1 MSEGGWKCYHDEYSM
16 GQGELVGC
24 LVSEEASIFEDV
36 IVRETVRV
44 RRRTTVEGE

>member
-1 MSEGGWKCYHDEYSM
+1 M

-24 LVSEEASIFEDV
+24 LVSEEVILFEDV
-36 IVRETVRV
+36 IVRETVRMRV